1 MRPKDKIYKQRHAL
15 SGVFW
20 LFQIVVVETG
30 KKHKMKKVTNQA
42 EACIATVDRSHHIFS
57 TTTADVVG
65 LTVHCKLTATV
76 LCRRQQLS
84 KNFVYT
90 TVVVAEAEATD
101 AAGRHLVNQQ
111 PFRRSVSY
119 SSSCFFTHNIIRV
132 SRQLYSIY
140 FFFKKGLYAVVGGHI
155 FTRLFFSHN
164 SHSPDTLLKI
174 TFLFNSQY
182 IYNFLVSHL
191 HSSCIYI
198 CCCFVFFQILFSRNF
213 FIIIISFGFD
223 AHFLCLQMVS

>member
-42 EACIATVDRSHHIFS
+42 EACIATVARSHHIFS

-174 TFLFNSQY
+174 TFLFNT
-182 IYNFLVSHL
+182 
-191 HSSCIYI
+191 
-198 CCCFVFFQILFSRNF
+198 
-213 FIIIISFGFD
+213 FIIFWYHIFILHAYTFVVVLYFFKFCF
-223 AHFLCLQMVS
+223 HEIFLLS

>member
-1 MRPKDKIYKQRHAL
+1 
-15 SGVFW
+15 
-20 LFQIVVVETG
+20 
-30 KKHKMKKVTNQA
+30 MKKVTKQA
-42 EACIATVDRSHHIFS
+42 EACIATVARSHHIFS

-84 KNFVYT
+84 KNFVYP
-90 TVVVAEAEATD
+90 TVVVAEATD

-132 SRQLYSIY
+132 SIGSYIAYMY

-155 FTRLFFSHN
+155 FTRLFSHN

-174 TFLFNSQY
+174 TFLFNT
-182 IYNFLVSHL
+182 
-191 HSSCIYI
+191 
-198 CCCFVFFQILFSRNF
+198 
-213 FIIIISFGFD
+213 FIIFWYHIFILHAYTFVVVLYFFKFCF
-223 AHFLCLQMVS
+223 HEIFLLS